1 MDKVLN
7 RCLYRWILAASLPWV
22 VMNCAVPVEE
32 YNLRETSKSS
42 GWTIEPPIVESPLA
56 LSMELSFDVGTPEDG
71 GLRLIGTLGHIKK
84 EQSYVLLVGQIMR
97 SNLVDVLSQ
106 TEGIEPI
113 IKKIAAL
120 VVKSDGTIAD
130 TYSFPRKKNSEL
142 VTVLRVINTLNLAG
156 KQPSPK
162 SFGLKNIGANTLASE
177 IKFHVPELGSILLDL
192 EARVKERA
200 FVEVKY
206 ADILLAGRKDVRFKT
221 KSGNKRER
229 ERERKSVTRI
239 LKIVNLGNDTAF
251 DLTAE
256 IIDTSKSEQ
265 PEAFTFANKND
276 SFPGFDSDQEKA
288 CEASLE
294 PNQSCLI
301 NIKYTPSS
309 EDHGKA
315 EAQLRVNYTSNSQR
329 QKSNIKILRSN

>member
-42 GWTIEPPIVESPLA
+42 RLTIEPPLLESSSPLA
-56 LSMELSFDVGTPEDG
+56 LSVELSFDVGTPEAG
-71 GLRLIGTLGHIKK
+71 GSRLIGTLGHSKK

-206 ADILLAGRKDVRFKT
+206 ADILLVGRKDVRFKT
-221 KSGNKRER
+221 KSGNKRDR
-229 ERERKSVTRI
+229 ESVTKI
-239 LKIVNLGNDTAF
+239 LEIVNLGNDTAF

-265 PEAFTFANKND
+265 PEAFTFANKNV